1 MKIFLLDDDKTI
13 TNILKIIIQTRGL
26 GEICGT
32 CNHAPEALEDIRY
45 INPDIIIA
53 DLLMP
58 EMDGITFVKRA
69 KTLLPQTAFIMLS
82 QVSSKDMIASAYEA
96 GIEFY
101 IQKPINSIEVETVI
115 KNVCQSLS
123 MQRTMQKMQSI
134 FQDSMTNSS
143 QSSSASP
150 TETDYLPRLQRIL
163 QQLGIVGDTG
173 CKDII
178 MIIDYLIKSGQA
190 LEDITLN
197 ELCSHFTDAPKSME
211 QRIRRA
217 ANTGMVNLAHLGL
230 EDYGNEI
237 FTEYSNSLYNF
248 EQVRKEMDFI
258 RGKTNK
264 HGNVKIKNFINA
276 LLVICKH

>member
-26 GEICGT
+26 GEVCGI

-45 INPDIIIA
+45 TNPDIIIA

-69 KTLLPQTAFIMLS
+69 KTLLTQTAFIMLS

-123 MQRTMQKMQSI
+123 MHRTMQKMQSI
-134 FQDSMTNSS
+134 FQDSMSNSS
-143 QSSSASP
+143 QNLPSSPAV
-150 TETDYLPRLQRIL
+150 TDYLPRLQRIL

-178 MIIDYLIKSGQA
+178 TIIDYLIKSGQA

-211 QRIRRA
+211 TKYLPNIPTHFITLSRFERRWILYGENLT
-217 ANTGMVNLAHLGL
+217 NTVM
-230 EDYGNEI
+230 
-237 FTEYSNSLYNF
+237 
-248 EQVRKEMDFI
+248 
-258 RGKTNK
+258 
-264 HGNVKIKNFINA
+264 
-276 LLVICKH
+276 